1 MPGLGEVVP
10 GLREGYTVPL
20 KNLEGAGLITFGD
33 IWFVSS
39 GTGSDTANNG
49 KNPKNAFATINKAVS
64 SITANNGDIIY
75 VLPGHTETIT
85 NTTGLALSVAGCNII
100 GLGTGSLRP
109 TLTFTTA
116 NTANIPVTASN
127 VSIQN
132 ILFVGNFLSIA
143 SVFTVTGTATAKDF
157 IISGCEF
164 RDTSSILGFLSIVTT
179 NSTANTSDGLTFVKN
194 KVFSASTSAGPAVV
208 MLCTNSRTSIND
220 NYIVHSGAN
229 NNVAAVMNSGALV
242 STQLEIARNQIFS
255 NNTDSATG
263 GFILVTSAITN
274 TGMVHDN
281 YVKGL
286 DVAAELM
293 ISATGSLLGE
303 FNNLY
308 DGDVDKSG
316 FVTPAIGSTS

>member
-20 KNLEGAGLITFGD
+20 KNLEGAGIITFGD
-33 IWFVSS
+33 VWFVNS

-49 KNPKNAFATINKAVS
+49 KSVKTAFATISKAVN
-64 SITANNGDIIY
+64 SITANNGDVIY

-85 NTTGLALSVAGCNII
+85 TTTNLALSVAGCNII
-100 GLGTGSLRP
+100 GLGIGSLRP

-143 SVFTVTGTATAKDF
+143 SVFTVTGTAVAKDF
-157 IISGCEF
+157 VISGCEF
-164 RDTSSILGFLSIVTT
+164 RDTSSVLGFLSIVTT

-229 NNVAAVMNSGALV
+229 NNVAVVMSSAALV
-242 STQLEIARNQIFS
+242 STQLEIARNQVFC
-255 NNTDSATG
+255 NNTDTATG
-263 GFILVTSAITN
+263 GVLLTTTSITD

-281 YVKGL
+281 YVKHL
-286 DVAAELM
+286 DVAAALM
-293 ISATGSLLGE
+293 ISSTGSLLGE
-303 FNNLY
+303 FNNLAT
-308 DGDVDKSG
+308 GDVDTSG
-316 FVTPAIGSTS
+316 FVLPAIGVN